1 MNCLALD
8 IGTRT
13 GYAVNNGK
21 DLQVGTWI
29 LATPAE
35 VKEWGRTRLTRRR
48 DERILRLVK
57 FIAPFCDKVDC
68 IVIEDVEFS
77 SYRLQQQLWAS
88 LRAAVWCACQE
99 CEIHYDAVNVK
110 TLKKWAS
117 GNGNADKTAMIF
129 AAQTQRPDLKF
140 DADSADAF
148 HLWTWAQ
155 KHILL

>member
-1 MNCLALD
+1 M
-8 IGTRT
+8 
-13 GYAVNNGK
+13 
-21 DLQVGTWI
+21 
-29 LATPAE
+29 ATPKE
-35 VKEWGRTRLTRRR
+35 IKEWGRTRLTRRR

-57 FIAPFCDKVDC
+57 LIAPFCDKVDC

-88 LRAAVWCACQE
+88 LRASVWVACQE

-110 TLKKWAS
+110 TLKKWA
-117 GNGNADKTAMIF
+117 GNGNADKAEMIF
-129 AAQTQRPDLKF
+129 AALTQRPDLTF

-155 KHILL
+155 KHIRL